1 MSNAIALVPI
11 RSNWYQFYSNFA
23 LPIVSRRVGRGAR
36 AEYGAWISTGAWNRN
51 SLGVLTSLDR
61 SSSVEGLEGLA
72 WLEVCREGG
81 VNREVFF
88 EDMSKILTP
97 TGDADV
103 ACSTKLERKS
113 IRPESS
119 SAC

>member
-1 MSNAIALVPI
+1 MV
-11 RSNWYQFYSNFA
+11 
-23 LPIVSRRVGRGAR
+23 
-36 AEYGAWISTGAWNRN
+36 EYGAWISTGAWNRN
-51 SLGVLTSLDR
+51 SLGVSTSLDR
-61 SSSVEGLEGLA
+61 SSSVEVLEGLA

-113 IRPESS
+113 IRLESS